1 MSDSTKRRSNDEG
14 REIKRPFEVGMA
26 YRKKQEILFAV
37 DIDRLVDF
45 SGAVLVIT
53 DDTRGK
59 YTIDRNLSVRSL
71 AEAWSMTVEDL
82 DLLVKKFLS
91 PPRPEGIRR
100 DSWAKGEYRPRVGK
114 YVGPEY
120 E

>member
-1 MSDSTKRRSNDEG
+1 MSDGSKRRSTEEG

-26 YRKKQEILFAV
+26 YRRKQDILFAV
-37 DIDRLVDF
+37 DVDRLVDYA
-45 SGAVLVIT
+45 GAVLVIT
-53 DDTRGK
+53 DETRGK

-71 AEAWSMTVEDL
+71 ADAWGLSVEAVDV
-82 DLLVKKFLS
+82 LVKQFLS

-100 DSWAKGEYRPRVGK
+100 DSWAKGDYRPRIGK
-114 YVGPEY
+114 YVGPDY